1 MVVGDHLVHDT
12 VDRFGGGIGGRG
24 GQRVDRHGAQ
34 TELAGRHGA
43 ARPVGDLHRAVGA
56 ANGSEGHQD
65 TVFGDAVE
73 ERLVAVGIFAHV
85 VADISVQP
93 HAVRAVSTGHDVE
106 NAFAT
111 RPTVACHTRGMP
123 RTGMSTEV
131 DADQVARAS
140 LFTPFVM
147 DGA

>member
-1 MVVGDHLVHDT
+1 MHNCFRFRF
-12 VDRFGGGIGGRG
+12 VDVRCAGASGGGASRKV
-24 GQRVDRHGAQ
+24 RV
-34 TELAGRHGA
+34 
-43 ARPVGDLHRAVGA
+43 
-56 ANGSEGHQD
+56 
-65 TVFGDAVE
+65 
-73 ERLVAVGIFAHV
+73 FAHIV
-85 VADISVQP
+85 LQISVQP